1 MPGYEDLTS
10 EEIMHL
16 ANMALAA
23 VIVIMA
29 SKIIPAILNY
39 RATKYLSL
47 KIETKYE
54 KQNKPKTVVEWL
66 IEKYKERKKK
76 KEKNYQP
83 YYIPAKK

>member
-23 VIVIMA
+23 VIVIMV
-29 SKIIPAILNY
+29 SKVIPAILHY

-47 KIETKYE
+47 KIETKCE
-54 KQNKPKTVVEWL
+54 KQNRQKTAVEWL
-66 IEKYKERKKK
+66 IEKFRERKKK
-76 KEKNYQP
+76 KEKDYQP
-83 YYIPAKK
+83 YYVQ